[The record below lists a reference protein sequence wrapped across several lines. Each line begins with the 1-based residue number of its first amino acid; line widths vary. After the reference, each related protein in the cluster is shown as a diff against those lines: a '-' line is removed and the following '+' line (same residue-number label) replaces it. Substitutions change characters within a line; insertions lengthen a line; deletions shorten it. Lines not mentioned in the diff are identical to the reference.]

1 MSSFGGTVK
10 LTGESEYKKAL
21 ADISSNLRVLNSE
34 MKVVTSQYDKN
45 DKSALNLTQQND
57 VLSKKLAEQRDKV
70 DILRKALNE
79 AEQETGENSAT
90 TKKWQ
95 TELNNAQA
103 ELNKLVK
110 EIQDN
115 EKAMEQSADATKEEA
130 DAVEDFGEEADKSGE
145 KALSLGDIIK
155 ANLISDAIKGGLQAL
170 ANGISAIGSAMT
182 ESLSAGAEYADNIL
196 TLSAQTGLST
206 DTLEKYNAVA
216 ELADVSMETF
226 TGSLA
231 KNVKAM
237 GEAQKGSAKYVEAY
251 DKLGVKVT
259 DANGNLRDSEA
270 VYWETV
276 DALKG
281 IENET
286 ERDAMAMELFGKKAQ
301 DLNTIIDMGSEG
313 FGELEQSA
321 VDMGAVLGG
330 EGLEALGNLDDEM
343 QKFKSTTAS
352 TGNIL
357 ASAFAPAV
365 SQIMGEVNDIAGE
378 FNGLIASVISGDQ
391 DAIDGA
397 VTRVLEEVWD
407 IVYGIED
414 ILPQLI
420 QTIEQLLGT
429 ILNLLMEM
437 MPDIL
442 QQGAKLLTSLIQGIA
457 NNLPS
462 LVSTVM
468 EIVNT
473 LLNVILEN
481 LPTIIEMGM
490 QMLVSLVQGI
500 AEMLP
505 ELIPTM
511 IDTVVLM
518 VETLL
523 DNLDLLIDV
532 AIDLIMALADGL
544 LEALPRL
551 IDKIPVIID
560 KLITAITNN
569 LPKIIEMGIELTIKL
584 AVGIVKAIPQL
595 VAKIPQII
603 SSLVSGLLSGL
614 GKIAEVGK
622 NLVQGL
628 WEGIKGLASWLWDK
642 VSGWISGIWDGILD
656 FFGIAS
662 PSKKMKWVGE
672 MMVDGMAVSIDEN
685 GDEAVES
692 AKQMSENV
700 MSAFDNI
707 NADGIT
713 STMAEITNAIPSQ
726 FDTDISANLNAS
738 AVQSQMSTYDMM
750 VSAFKVALTEVKVVM
765 DDREMGGFITNT
777 VERVVFA

>member
-21 ADISSNLRVLNSE
+21 ADISGNLKMLNSE
-34 MKVVTSQYDKN
+34 MKVVTSAYDKN
-45 DKSALNLTQQND
+45 DKSVENLSSQNEVLNKKIDEQQ
-57 VLSKKLAEQRDKV
+57 KKV
-70 DILRKALNE
+70 DILADALAKAKE
-79 AEQETGENSAT
+79 ETGENSNT

-95 TELNNAQA
+95 LELNSAQA
-103 ELNKLVK
+103 ELNTLNRKV
-110 EIQDN
+110 EDN
-115 EKAMEQSADATKEEA
+115 KNAMQEATDTTKDEA
-130 DAVEDFGEEADKSGE
+130 EAVEDFGEEAEKSGD

-170 ANGISAIGSAMT
+170 ANGIKAVGGAMS

-286 ERDAMAMELFGKKAQ
+286 ERDALAMELFGKKAQ
-301 DLNTIIDMGSEG
+301 DLNTIVEMGSEG

-343 QKFKSTTAS
+343 QRFKSTTAS

-462 LVSTVM
+462 LVSMVM

-511 IDTVVLM
+511 IDAVVLM

-603 SSLVSGLLSGL
+603 SSLVSGLMSGL

-765 DDREMGGFITNT
+765 DDREMGGFVTNT